1 MDIRLATTA
10 ELDAIY
16 MMGHDVWSDGA
27 STQAYL
33 DGCRTSPKYKTG
45 KWYVLLDEKR
55 LVGSLAVYS
64 SGFGLPP
71 GYSGIASV
79 ATDPQMRG
87 NGYAS
92 KLVTAVCETLQSEG
106 AKGVYLHS
114 DIGPSFYESLGF
126 ILVSESNSKCMVR
139 QFSHLETLPAQI
151 PSYF

>member
-1 MDIRLATTA
+1 MEFRLAATE
-10 ELDAIY
+10 ELNAIY

-33 DGCRTSPKYKTG
+33 DGCRASPKYKTG
-45 KWYVLLDEKR
+45 TWYVLHDKEK
-55 LVGSLAVYS
+55 LVASLAVYTS
-64 SGFGLPP
+64 EFGLQP
-71 GYSGIASV
+71 GYCGIASV
-79 ATDPQMRG
+79 ATDPQKRG

-126 ILVSESNSKCMVR
+126 ILVSANNSKCMVR
-139 QFSHLETLPAQI
+139 QFSHLEPLPAEI